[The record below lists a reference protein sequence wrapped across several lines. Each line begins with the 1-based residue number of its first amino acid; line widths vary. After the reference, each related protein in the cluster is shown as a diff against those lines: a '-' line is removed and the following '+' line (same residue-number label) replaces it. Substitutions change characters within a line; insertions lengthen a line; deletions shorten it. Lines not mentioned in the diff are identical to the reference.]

1 FASLGDIVDRQEESV
16 QISVDSTPP
25 QVLIH
30 APASDFVTPNN
41 SVRISATDANAGT
54 VKTYRSRGPNLN
66 DWKLDAELAGNQ
78 REVSLFDLRDLE
90 EGKYGV
96 RVVATDL
103 AENTTDVVKLFTI
116 DKTAPVVSLAAPL
129 ANSYL
134 SSRNGPIKI
143 AGKVEE
149 TNLKQYELRFGKE
162 TTSPDLVE
170 LLSGTT
176 LAAPAIGRDWDVSQ
190 IPDGDYVLWLHA
202 TDLAG
207 QEGSVINKVVIDNIA
222 PVAQLRMPADGGY
235 VRTPGAITGV
245 AADTNLQDYTLEIA
259 PGAKNDANRWSLLH
273 TATVAV
279 NDGTLFNWRTLPVDG
294 VYTLRLRV
302 RDKAGAVTEA
312 IASFT
317 VDTLAPDTPL
327 NLTAKLENRQDAHL
341 AWSASTAPDVAGY
354 AVLRNGVRINEA
366 LVSGTAYTDPAL
378 QNGNYTYAVQAVD
391 KAGWTS
397 TGSDPASVAV
407 NTTGPSARIF
417 NPLRAALVGAV
428 VDIRGIA
435 SAPLDFKE
443 YRVYIG
449 NGENPSAWRLLRRS
463 PAPVR
468 AGTLASWDTIG
479 VSENTPYAIKLEAED
494 LYGEVATETVTVTVD
509 NTPPLAPVQ
518 LMANA
523 DGANVTLHWTASTST
538 DVAGYIVMRDDR
550 IANAQGAVIG
560 SWTPYLVTG
569 TTHLDVNV
577 ADGVHR
583 YVVLAMDKAENLSP
597 PSNVAS
603 VTLDTRAPHALMQ
616 QPLANAHI
624 GRSTY
629 LLATSPDTDVASVQF
644 QYQAA
649 GETQWTN
656 VGQAAVALPYAA
668 TLDGAAFVPGDYLL
682 RAVATDI
689 HGKTD
694 PAPTAITVTF
704 SEMPDVITD
713 LKAKVNGGTVTLTW
727 SSQASGL
734 TGYVLE
740 RYDGQGVVTRIA
752 LPAQASVSYPDAEL
766 ADDHYRYRVSALGA
780 SGKSNLASDD
790 VAALVHTPLIEA
802 PFTPTAKASFTLS
815 GHTLAGGTLTLSNR
829 ADDGDHSAEFDNG
842 ADGSF
847 TLTGLALPMGLSQHS
862 LTHTDALGNV
872 SKAARF
878 DMRRADPPAQ
888 PTGLAA
894 QTVGDQ
900 TVVSWNANSETDII
914 GYGVIRN
921 GQAEQDNPR
930 PQWTLVVDPADQ
942 TNAYNATDAD
952 PTTVWTPNMAGAA
965 AAKTLHMQFNDSVVL
980 SRASLNWAAG
990 GAARDYDLL
999 IPAGAGNWTVLAKV
1013 RANGEVANEVR
1024 FDSVRVTEL
1033 RLQILDANGAPALAE
1048 FAFSGPHLQP
1058 ATNLAL
1064 TPMAHQET
1072 FAVYAVNAYGMSGAQ
1087 ASVVHQSSAPQA
1099 DLVVAAAALVF
1110 DTPQPSVGST
1120 VRLHIPLENKGQG
1133 AALQFGAAIS
1143 ALGPNGQQVALG
1155 GTEIT
1160 QLDGAA
1166 STVLSGEWVPDAAG
1180 EWTITVVADSADA
1193 VAESD
1198 ETNNQAVRKV
1208 TVGAAVP
1215 GAALPLQ
1222 VSAPAGGAALALSW
1236 TAPGALQPAGYR
1248 IRAAAAAAG
1257 PYSAVGGVVAS
1268 LDYLDTNVV
1277 NGVRRFYI
1285 VTAIDALG
1293 QVIATSAPVSGVA
1306 QDRQAPGAPL
1316 LLGPTVAGK
1325 PVVVESRQVD
1335 VVGFAEPGAS
1345 VALLRG
1351 ATLIGAAEASSAIA
1365 EREFGAIGSH
1375 GFDVSADG
1383 RRLVLGDDG
1392 AVIDLDSGT
1401 RTTVPSAL
1409 RADQLAWSHDGRLL
1423 AMFAEEDRQLHVYS
1437 VAEDAIILRT
1447 TMRNTNFVLAWSPD
1461 DQQLLIDG
1469 TDDQDQTGLFLI
1481 DRNSGAQRLLTAGW
1495 NFDGQVSWTPDGQHI
1510 ATARDGR
1517 IAVLRASDGE
1527 QVFAESRFSGAP
1539 NWSAD
1544 GKRLLYEFAA
1554 GDVRQIAEFQID
1566 GGAVRDL
1573 SDTSADR
1580 SKPLWTGIGN
1590 DFIYAEDGKAVLRP
1604 LDGDARL
1611 TVVAERYDSNRAFTT
1626 GRGELFY
1633 RKDGRLHR
1641 MTLAGQFRMANVD
1654 LLDGEN
1660 VFTATAADKAGNV
1673 SAAALPIS
1681 VTHAAGAIAD
1691 LAASEQDLTVLP
1703 AAPLVGEATRLGIS
1717 VRNIGTAPASAV
1729 GVSVALRS
1737 PAGKTSVLHQSV
1749 MAQVNAGASEVISL
1763 DWTPAETGEYTLA
1776 LSLDAGATV
1785 AESNERNN
1793 VALRTIGVAA
1803 NALPTLAVSTERANY
1818 GANAAL
1824 AGKATLFNPGAQVSG
1839 ALVLRI
1845 EDADG

>member
-1 FASLGDIVDRQEESV
+1 
-16 QISVDSTPP
+16 
-25 QVLIH
+25 
-30 APASDFVTPNN
+30 
-41 SVRISATDANAGT
+41 
-54 VKTYRSRGPNLN
+54 
-66 DWKLDAELAGNQ
+66 
-78 REVSLFDLRDLE
+78 
-90 EGKYGV
+90 
-96 RVVATDL
+96 
-103 AENTTDVVKLFTI
+103 
-116 DKTAPVVSLAAPL
+116 
-129 ANSYL
+129 
-134 SSRNGPIKI
+134 
-143 AGKVEE
+143 
-149 TNLKQYELRFGKE
+149 
-162 TTSPDLVE
+162 
-170 LLSGTT
+170 
-176 LAAPAIGRDWDVSQ
+176 
-190 IPDGDYVLWLHA
+190 
-202 TDLAG
+202 
-207 QEGSVINKVVIDNIA
+207 
-222 PVAQLRMPADGGY
+222 
-235 VRTPGAITGV
+235 
-245 AADTNLQDYTLEIA
+245 
-259 PGAKNDANRWSLLH
+259 
-273 TATVAV
+273 
-279 NDGTLFNWRTLPVDG
+279 
-294 VYTLRLRV
+294 
-302 RDKAGAVTEA
+302 
-312 IASFT
+312 
-317 VDTLAPDTPL
+317 
-327 NLTAKLENRQDAHL
+327 
-341 AWSASTAPDVAGY
+341 
-354 AVLRNGVRINEA
+354 
-366 LVSGTAYTDPAL
+366 
-378 QNGNYTYAVQAVD
+378 
-391 KAGWTS
+391 
-397 TGSDPASVAV
+397 
-407 NTTGPSARIF
+407 
-417 NPLRAALVGAV
+417 
-428 VDIRGIA
+428 
-435 SAPLDFKE
+435 
-443 YRVYIG
+443 
-449 NGENPSAWRLLRRS
+449 
-463 PAPVR
+463 
-468 AGTLASWDTIG
+468 
-479 VSENTPYAIKLEAED
+479 
-494 LYGEVATETVTVTVD
+494 
-509 NTPPLAPVQ
+509 
-518 LMANA
+518 
-523 DGANVTLHWTASTST
+523 
-538 DVAGYIVMRDDR
+538 
-550 IANAQGAVIG
+550 
-560 SWTPYLVTG
+560 
-569 TTHLDVNV
+569 
-577 ADGVHR
+577 
-583 YVVLAMDKAENLSP
+583 
-597 PSNVAS
+597 
-603 VTLDTRAPHALMQ
+603 
-616 QPLANAHI
+616 
-624 GRSTY
+624 
-629 LLATSPDTDVASVQF
+629 
-644 QYQAA
+644 
-649 GETQWTN
+649 
-656 VGQAAVALPYAA
+656 LPYAA

-952 PTTVWTPNMAGAA
+952 PTTVWTPNMAGPA

-1013 RANGEVANEVR
+1013 RANGAVANEVR

-1099 DLVVAAAALVF
+1099 DLAVAAAALVF

-1268 LDYLDTNVV
+1268 LDYVDTNVV

-1293 QVIATSAPVSGVA
+1293 QVIATSALVSGVA

-1351 ATLIGAAEASSAIA
+1351 AALIGAAEASSAIA

-1392 AVIDLDSGT
+1392 AVIGLDSGT

-1510 ATARDGR
+1510 AIARDGR

-1611 TVVAERYDSNRAFTT
+1611 TIVAERYDSNRAFTT

-1729 GVSVALRS
+1729 GVSVTLRS

-1845 EDADG
+1845 EDADGYLVDALPGSDVVLAYGQKLEQPFVWNTGAVLAGNYRVVAELRDTQAAVLVSNRAVFRIDAARDVVATVAVDQAQYHPHQPVAIAGTVTLAGGNAGLDNASARIEVVNSATVVVFDKSETLGSLLPGATVNVDAVFDTGSLAVGTYRVKLSVISAGAAVAGATTDLALVAATQVQLSGKLALSAQSVAAGDRLRAAYTLDNAGVALAAMPLTVSIVDPDTQVRIAQVETSVDLASAASVAGEAGFDVAAWPLKSLQVVLSATLNGKPVVLQRATVRVADRTAPLIAFEEAARNGRIVMNGATPLFVRASDSQSLVAAVEYNIGASSGWSRMAADNLAEGRYRMSVAALGEGARQIQARATDAAGNVSATVQLDIVIDNTAPQIAVSGVADGARYTGPVQAQIVITDPYLVSQAVTLDGAPYVSGTPVASGGSHVLQIDAADQAGNTAARTVRFEIAATAITVAIVEPLPGALLRTPFAIGATASGGNTVISRV